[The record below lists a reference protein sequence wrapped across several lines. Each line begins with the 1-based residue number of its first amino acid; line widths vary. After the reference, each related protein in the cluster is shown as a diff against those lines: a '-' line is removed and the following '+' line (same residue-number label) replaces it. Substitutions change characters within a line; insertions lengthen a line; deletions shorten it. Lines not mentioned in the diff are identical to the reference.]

1 MSNFTIKPDKGK
13 LYTLTLNNK
22 TYTIHQETII
32 KYNLLNTTDFDSKR
46 LPALL
51 REDTF
56 FQGYD
61 IALKKLSQK
70 AYTPKALKTMLK
82 NQGIPAAVHH
92 RILKTLESYN
102 YYIEETLISMR
113 KDAIVNHLQ
122 KGPVILK
129 QTLLNEGFNAALVD
143 DTVAQYK
150 DDDQKAIANAIMKKK
165 LHSFKRIPYNK
176 AYEKLTQ
183 FCIQRGFHQ
192 SLCLK
197 EAETLLL
204 DYTIDED
211 KLITDMKQKIT
222 KRYTLSD
229 PKDKDKAMRYLLR
242 QGLSY
247 SQIKKVMEE

>member
-1 MSNFTIKPDKGK
+1 MSNYSVKPDKGK
-13 LYTLTLNNK
+13 LYTLTINDK

-32 KYNLLNTTDFDSKR
+32 KYNLLNGTEFDSKK

-51 REDTF
+51 RDDTF

-61 IALKKLSQK
+61 IALKKLSLK

-82 NQGIPAAVHH
+82 NQGIPTTVHQK
-92 RILKTLESYN
+92 ILTTLTSYN
-102 YYIEETLISMR
+102 YYNEETLIEMR
-113 KDAIVNHLQ
+113 KEEIVNHLQ

-129 QTLLNEGFNAALVD
+129 QKLLSEGFNEALVD
-143 DTVAQYK
+143 DVVARYSWEE
-150 DDDQKAIANAIMKKK
+150 QKEIANTIMQKKMR
-165 LHSFKRIPYNK
+165 SFKDTPYNK
-176 AYEKLTQ
+176 AKEKLIQ

-197 EAETLLL
+197 EAESLLST
-204 DYTIDED
+204 YNIDED
-211 KLITDMKQKIT
+211 HLINTMKQTIE
-222 KRYTLSD
+222 KRYTLSN

-242 QGLSY
+242 QGFTY